1 MNPRDRE
8 PLALALIT
16 TALLVASGIAPTSRL
31 IWSLEVAPIVVGLP
45 ALAATYRRLRLTD
58 VTYRALFF
66 LACVILLGAHYTYT
80 RVPLGEWAA
89 EAFGWRRN
97 HYDRLGHFAQ
107 GLAAAVLAR
116 EFLVRR
122 GPLEPGKLLTF
133 LVTCVCLAAAAAYEL
148 VEWWTAL
155 ISGTEEH
162 FLAAQGD
169 AWDVQWDLTWVLI
182 GALAAQALLGRVHDR
197 ALARAGAGPS
207 AAPQRPVRALARR

>member
-8 PLALALIT
+8 PLVLALLT
-16 TALLVASGIAPTSRL
+16 TALLVASGIAPRDRL
-31 IWSLEVAPIVVGLP
+31 VWALEVLPLAVGLP
-45 ALAATYRRLRLTD
+45 LLAVTHRRLRLTD

-66 LACVILLGAHYTYT
+66 LACVILLGAYYTYT

-89 EAFGWRRN
+89 QAFGWHRN

-107 GLAAAVLAR
+107 GFAAAMLAR

-122 GPLEPGKLLTF
+122 GPLEPGKLLFF

-148 VEWWTAL
+148 VEWWIAL
-155 ISGTEEH
+155 ASGTQEH

-169 AWDVQWDLTWVLI
+169 PWDVQWDLAWVLI

-197 ALARAGAGPS
+197 ALARIGAVRAAARSDRAG
-207 AAPQRPVRALARR
+207 ALARR